1 MGQTMPNIKTILAVI
16 DPTTD
21 EQPGLERAK
30 LVAGKTGATLHLL
43 ICTYDEYLAG
53 SRIVDSPAFKNA
65 REMLVN
71 NYAERL
77 ETLAEPL
84 RKDGLSVHTS
94 AIWEHPLHEGIIHH
108 AVDIGAD
115 IVFKDTHH
123 HSALARALFTNTDWN
138 LIRTCPCLLWLVKP
152 GEVQSGTKIVAAI
165 DPMSEH
171 DKPAALDDHIIKVTQ
186 DVSSLLS
193 GELTVFHS
201 YDPRAAFATA
211 TANAYVPVSLPLDE
225 VEEQMHEQHANR
237 VREITSY
244 YDIDDAATHVV
255 SGATHEVL
263 PEFARDENV
272 SAVVMGA
279 VARGRLKRL
288 FIGATAE
295 RTLENLPCDLVIVK
309 PDGVAAT
316 LESAV
321 A

>member
-1 MGQTMPNIKTILAVI
+1 MSNIDRILAVI
-16 DPTTD
+16 DPTAD
-21 EQPGLERAK
+21 AQPGLERATSI
-30 LVAGKTGATLHLL
+30 AEKTGASLHLL

-65 REMLVN
+65 REMLVET
-71 NYAERL
+71 YAERL

-84 RKDGLSVHTS
+84 RKNGLTVHTS
-94 AIWEHPLHEGIIHH
+94 AIWEHPLHEGIVRH
-108 AVDIGAD
+108 AIEIEAD

-152 GEVQSGTKIVAAI
+152 GELQDGTKVVAAI

-186 DVSSLLS
+186 KVCDLLS
-193 GELTVFHS
+193 GEIAVFHS

-225 VEEQMHEQHANR
+225 VEEQMHEQHAAR
-237 VREITSY
+237 VRELTSY
-244 YDIDDAATHVV
+244 YDISDEATHVV

-263 PEFARDENV
+263 PEFAREEGV
-272 SAVVMGA
+272 GAVVMGA

-309 PDGVAAT
+309 PDELASVLQA
-316 LESAV
+316 AV

>member
-1 MGQTMPNIKTILAVI
+1 MPNIDKILAVI

-21 EQPGLERAK
+21 TQPALERAS
-30 LVAGKTGATLHLL
+30 LVAKKTGAALHLL

-71 NYAERL
+71 SYAERL

-84 RKDGLSVHTS
+84 RNDGLAVETK
-94 AIWEHPLHEGIIHH
+94 AMWEHPLHEGIVRH
-108 AVDIGAD
+108 AVNVGAD

-152 GEVQSGTKIVAAI
+152 GDLQSGTRVVAAI

-186 DVSSLLS
+186 KVSSLLA
-193 GELTVFHS
+193 GEIAVFHS

-225 VEEQMHEQHANR
+225 VEEQMHEQHAAR
-237 VREITSY
+237 VRELTSY
-244 YDIDDAATHVV
+244 YDIDDAVTHVV

-263 PEFARDENV
+263 PEFARNEGV
-272 SAVVMGA
+272 GVVVMGA

-295 RTLENLPCDLVIVK
+295 RTLESLPCDLVIVK
-309 PDGVAAT
+309 PDGVNPA
-316 LESAV
+316 LETAV